1 MADLRTLTLGLLVKD
16 DQFRKGLKDSQK
28 ATSTFSDKLGKAL
41 KIGAA
46 AFAAAGVAAGAFAI
60 KLGKDAINAAS
71 DFNEELQKSQ
81 VILGDGAEAVAKFA
95 STAATKLGQSRTEAL
110 RAAGNFAIF
119 GKSAGLSGKELAD
132 FSTDFV
138 TLASDLASFNNTTP
152 EDAVQALG
160 AALRGEAEPIRRYG
174 ILLNDATLKQQAL
187 KLGIIET
194 TSEALTPQQKVL
206 AAAAEIY
213 AQSSDAQGDFAR
225 TSEGLANQQR
235 ILAASVEDLKISLG
249 ESLLPAALS
258 VATFFREELI
268 PRIKGVVNAITGKP
282 DSLTTAIEEGRRRLS
297 GFEAQQLLAERQ
309 GFRLGESYIT
319 LGESIAN
326 LANTFRG
333 ESSAQGGF
341 KTGLDVLTAI
351 NEQLAALINNID
363 TGIRKLVE
371 FREAIGNALVNAGI
385 VNQTAGN
392 PFAAI
397 SSQTPSRVPNTSLFD
412 KVNNPP
418 ITVNVRGAIDPQ
430 GTART
435 VTKVLTQQRAISGV
449 RVTAP
454 SGFF

>member
-1 MADLRTLTLGLLVKD
+1 VADLRTLTLSLVADVDK
-16 DQFRKGLKDSQK
+16 FKKGLNTADKQSR
-28 ATSTFSDKLGKAL
+28 TFSDKLGSVL
-41 KIGAA
+41 KKGAI
-46 AFAAAGVAAGAFAI
+46 AFAALGTAAGAFAI

-81 VILGDGAEAVAKFA
+81 VILGEGAEAVAKFA

-213 AQSSDAQGDFAR
+213 AQSADAQGDFAR

-258 VATFFREELI
+258 VATFFREQFVPVL
-268 PRIKGVVNAITGKP
+268 KGVVNAITGKP

-297 GFEAQQLLAERQ
+297 GFEAQQLVAERQ

-371 FREAIGNALVNAGI
+371 FREAIGNALINAGI

-397 SSQTPSRVPNTSLFD
+397 QSQTPSRVPNTSLFN
-412 KVNNPP
+412 KVNNRP

>member
-28 ATSTFSDKLGKAL
+28 ATSTFSDKVGKAL

-46 AFAAAGVAAGAFAI
+46 AFAAAGVAAGAFAV

-71 DFNEELQKSQ
+71 DFNEELSKSQ

-95 STAATKLGQSRTEAL
+95 ETAATKLGQSRTEAL
-110 RAAGNFAIF
+110 RGAANFAIF

-138 TLASDLASFNNTTP
+138 TLASDLASFNNTSP
-152 EDAVQALG
+152 EDAINAIG

-194 TSEALTPQQKVL
+194 TSDALTPQQKVL
-206 AAAAEIY
+206 AAQAEIY
-213 AQSSDAQGDFAR
+213 AQTSDAQGDFAR
-225 TSEGLANQQR
+225 TSDGLANQQR

-249 ESLLPAALS
+249 ESLLPAALN
-258 VATFFREELI
+258 VATFFREQFVPALT
-268 PRIKGVVNAITGKP
+268 GVVNSITGKP

-309 GFRLGESYIT
+309 GFNLGESYKN
-319 LGESIAN
+319 LGGAIAT
-326 LANTFRG
+326 LANVFRT

-341 KTGLDVLTAI
+341 KTGLDVLIAI
-351 NEQLAALINNID
+351 NDTIANIILAFANW
-363 TGIRKLVE
+363 
-371 FREAIGNALVNAGI
+371 
-385 VNQTAGN
+385 
-392 PFAAI
+392 FAAI
-397 SSQTPSRVPNTSLFD
+397 RKVINALSDLARKFGSAVGIGPIGAADQILTDIAGNQRPAGTQPLV
-412 KVNNPP
+412 VNNS
-418 ITVNVRGAIDPQ
+418 INISGAVDPQ